1 MKKLF
6 LTLSILPL
14 CAGADVYKCVR
25 NGKTVYQSEE
35 CPAAASLQRMPIET
49 TPPEV
54 IQNAQDQLNDALARQ
69 QMLEAQRAEQ
79 QRQWQLEQDRR
90 NNLYLE
96 QQKVEALKRQ
106 EQAIDRQ
113 TQEIQN
119 LSRQLNRPRYPYEYP
134 YGNPYYKK

>member
-1 MKKLF
+1 MNKLC
-6 LTLSILPL
+6 LALSILPL
-14 CAGADVYKCVR
+14 CVQAEVYKCVS
-25 NGKTVYQSEE
+25 NGKTVYQSQE
-35 CPAAASLQRMPIET
+35 CPNAAAQKEIPIET
-49 TPPEV
+49 TPPE
-54 IQNAQDQLNDALARQ
+54 IIENAQNQLNDALARQ

-90 NNLYLE
+90 YNFYLE

-106 EQAIDRQ
+106 EQAINRQ

-119 LSRQLNRPRYPYEYP
+119 LSRQLSRPRYPYSYP